1 MKNLLNLS
9 AVVLLFLVMGCGCP
23 QFRNLGKK
31 DPPPPPPPAPSNAP
45 PPAAPTPRGGQTSA
59 LTMAQYNQLKIGMK
73 RSEVERILG
82 GPGEEISSTSGG
94 GVNFSVNKWSGE
106 SYTSVIISFR
116 DDKIMSKS
124 QVGLK

>member
-9 AVVLLFLVMGCGCP
+9 AVVFLLLVMGCGCP
-23 QFRNLGKK
+23 QLRNLGKK
-31 DPPPPPPPAPSNAP
+31 DPPPPPPPSNAP
-45 PPAAPTPRGGQTSA
+45 PPSAPTPRGGQTSA
-59 LTMAQYNQLKIGMK
+59 LTMAQYNQLKIGMR

-82 GPGEEISSTSGG
+82 GAGEEISSTSGG

-106 SYTSVIISFR
+106 NYTSVIISFR

>member
-1 MKNLLNLS
+1 
-9 AVVLLFLVMGCGCP
+9 
-23 QFRNLGKK
+23 
-31 DPPPPPPPAPSNAP
+31 
-45 PPAAPTPRGGQTSA
+45 
-59 LTMAQYNQLKIGMK
+59 MAQYNQLKIGMR

-82 GPGEEISSTSGG
+82 GAGEEISSTSGG

-106 SYTSVIISFR
+106 NYTSVIVSFR